1 MQLAEFATADCQGL
15 VLAHRQNFADGS
27 LPKGTILTA
36 GHLAELG
43 AAGIDRLICARPDA
57 GDVHEDEAAARLA
70 SLLAPDNLDFT
81 MAATGRVNIKV
92 PRQGLVRY
100 ERALI
105 RAINEIDER
114 ITFALVQHNQLLA
127 RGQMAATLKII
138 PFFVPESSLRQ
149 IENLLAGA
157 PAFGFHPLKTAD
169 VALIQTRIPGQ
180 TDRLFA
186 ATKQVTADRL
196 AVLGCNL
203 MASPVCDHDRQVV
216 AEIISASIAD
226 GADIVLVCGG
236 SAIIDRQDELPQAV
250 IAAGGHVTQ
259 LGLAVDPGNLL
270 MFAKVGGVPVIGM
283 PGCARSPK
291 LNGLDWVL
299 QLVLADIE
307 MTRGEFADMA
317 AGGLL
322 MEIAS
327 RPLPRAI
334 ATKPR
339 QPDRLVGMVLAAGQS
354 SRMGP
359 ENKLLADF
367 ANKPLVRHVTE
378 VMITAG
384 LDELTVVIGH
394 QADQVAAALADLPVQ
409 LLFNADFAAG
419 QGHSVAAGVGGLD
432 SGVTDVLIA
441 LGDMPLIS
449 AEMVQNLVAAHLAC
463 VDHQRRIT
471 LPCCDGKRGNPVIWG
486 GAFFPELKQLRGDAG
501 GRQVLQDHLAAHNPV
516 EISSLAIFSD
526 IDTPA
531 DLQSVR
537 TGTILS
543 GTLTPGQNPA

>member
-27 LPKGTILTA
+27 LVKGTILTA

-70 SLLAPDNLDFT
+70 SLLAPGNLDFT

-180 TDRLFA
+180 IDRLFA

-203 MASPVCDHDRQVV
+203 VASSVCDHDRQVV

-250 IAAGGHVTQ
+250 IEAGGHVTQ

-299 QLVLADIE
+299 QLVLADVE

-359 ENKLLADF
+359 ENKLLAEF
-367 ANKPLVRHVTE
+367 AGKPLVRHVTE

-384 LDELTVVIGH
+384 LDDVTVVIGH
-394 QADQVAAALADLPVQ
+394 QADQVALALADLPVQ

-471 LPCCDGKRGNPVIWG
+471 LPSCDGKRGNPVIWG

-516 EISSLAIFSD
+516 EISAPAIFSD

-531 DLQSVR
+531 DLQAVR

-543 GTLTPGQNPA
+543 GTLTSGQNSA

>member
-1 MQLAEFATADCQGL
+1 MQLAEFATTDCQGL
-15 VLAHRQNFADGS
+15 VLVHRQNFADGS

-43 AAGIDRLICARPDA
+43 AAGIGRLICARPDA

-70 SLLAPDNLDFT
+70 SLLAPGNLDFT

-138 PFFVPESSLRQ
+138 PFFVPETSLQQ
-149 IENLLAGA
+149 IENLLGGA

-169 VALIQTRIPGQ
+169 VSLVQTRIPGQ

-186 ATKQVTADRL
+186 ATKQVTEDRL
-196 AVLGCNL
+196 AMLGCNL
-203 MASPVCDHDRQVV
+203 VASSVCDHDRQVV

-250 IAAGGHVTQ
+250 IEAGGHVTQ

-359 ENKLLADF
+359 ENKLLAEF
-367 ANKPLVRHVTE
+367 AGKPLVRHVTE

-432 SGVTDVLIA
+432 SSVTDVLIA

-471 LPCCDGKRGNPVIWG
+471 LPSCDGKRGNPVIWG
-486 GAFFPELKQLRGDAG
+486 GAFFPELRQLRGDAG

-516 EISSLAIFSD
+516 EISSPAIFRD

-531 DLQSVR
+531 DLQAACTS
-537 TGTILS
+537 TILS
-543 GTLTPGQNPA
+543 GTLTPGQNSA

>member
-1 MQLAEFATADCQGL
+1 MQLAEFATADCLGL
-15 VLAHRQNFADGS
+15 VLAHRQNFTDGS
-27 LPKGTILTA
+27 IAKGTLLTA
-36 GHLAELG
+36 DHLAEFG
-43 AAGIDRLICARPDA
+43 AAGIYTLICARPDA

-70 SLLAPDNLDFT
+70 SLLAPNNLDFT

-100 ERALI
+100 ERKLI

-138 PFFVPESSLRQ
+138 PFFVPDSSLQQ

-157 PAFGFHPLKTAD
+157 PAFGFYPLKTAQ

-180 TDRLFA
+180 ADRLFT
-186 ATKQVTADRL
+186 ATKKVTTDRL
-196 AVLGCNL
+196 AVLGSEM
-203 MASPVCDHDRQVV
+203 MASPVCAHNKTDV
-216 AEIISASIAD
+216 AEQIQNCMAS
-226 GADIVLVCGG
+226 GADIILLCGG

-250 IAAGGHVTQ
+250 IEAGGQVIQ

-270 MFAKVGGVPVIGM
+270 MFAKIGNVPVIGM

-299 QLVLADIE
+299 QLVLADVD
-307 MTRGEFADMA
+307 MTRREFADMA

-327 RPLPRAI
+327 RPLPRAM
-334 ATKPR
+334 ATKPH
-339 QPDRLVGMVLAAGQS
+339 QPDRLVGIVLAAGQS

-359 ENKLLADF
+359 DNKLLAEF
-367 ANKPLVRHVTE
+367 AGKPLVRHVTE
-378 VMITAG
+378 VMLDAG
-384 LDELTVVIGH
+384 LDDMTVVIGH
-394 QADQVAAALADLPVQ
+394 QADEVAAALAGLPVH

-419 QGHSVAAGVGGLD
+419 QGHSVAAGVSALD
-432 SGVTDVLIA
+432 GAVTDVLIA

-449 AEMVQNLVAAHLAC
+449 AEMVQNLVASHSAC
-463 VDHQRRIT
+463 DDHQRRIT
-471 LPCCDGKRGNPVIWG
+471 LPSYDGKRGNPVIWG
-486 GAFFPELKQLRGDAG
+486 CAFFPELKHLRGDAG

-516 EISSLAIFSD
+516 EISSSAMFRD

-531 DLQSVR
+531 DLQALN
-537 TGTILS
+537 GGKS
-543 GTLTPGQNPA
+543 GNT

>member
-15 VLAHRQNFADGS
+15 VLAHRQNFADGTIA
-27 LPKGTILTA
+27 KGTLLTA
-36 GHLAELG
+36 DHLAELG
-43 AAGIDRLICARPDA
+43 AAGIDTLICARPDA

-100 ERALI
+100 ERTLI

-138 PFFVPESSLRQ
+138 PFFVPDSSLRQ

-157 PAFGFHPLKTAD
+157 PAFGFHPLKTAR

-180 TDRLFA
+180 ADRLFA
-186 ATKQVTADRL
+186 ATKNVTADRL
-196 AVLGCNL
+196 AVLGSEV
-203 MASPVCDHDRQVV
+203 MASPVCAHNKTEV
-216 AEIISASIAD
+216 AEQIINCIAG
-226 GADIVLVCGG
+226 GADIILLCGG

-250 IAAGGHVTQ
+250 IEAGGQVIQ

-270 MFAKVGGVPVIGM
+270 MFAKVGDVPVIGM

-299 QLVLADIE
+299 QLVLADVD
-307 MTRGEFADMA
+307 MTRSEFADMA

-327 RPLPRAI
+327 RPLPRAM
-334 ATKPR
+334 ATKPY

-359 ENKLLADF
+359 DNKLLAEF
-367 ANKPLVRHVTE
+367 AGKPLVRHVTE
-378 VMITAG
+378 VMLDSG
-384 LDELTVVIGH
+384 LDDLTVVIGH
-394 QADQVAAALADLPVQ
+394 QADQVAAALAGLPVH

-419 QGHSVAAGVGGLD
+419 QGHSVAAGVGALD
-432 SGVTDVLIA
+432 GAVTDVLIA

-463 VDHQRRIT
+463 DDHQRRIT
-471 LPCCDGKRGNPVIWG
+471 LPSYDGKRGNPVIWG

-516 EISSLAIFSD
+516 EISSSAMFRD

-531 DLQSVR
+531 DLQALNA
-537 TGTILS
+537 GTS
-543 GTLTPGQNPA
+543 GTTGQ

>member
-1 MQLAEFATADCQGL
+1 MKLAEFATADCLGL
-15 VLAHRQNFADGS
+15 VLAHRQNYTDGS
-27 LPKGTILTA
+27 IAKGTLLTA
-36 GHLAELG
+36 DHLAEFG
-43 AAGIDRLICARPDA
+43 AAGIDTLICACPDA

-100 ERALI
+100 KRKLI

-138 PFFVPESSLRQ
+138 PFFVPDSSLRE

-157 PAFGFHPLKTAD
+157 PAFGFYPLKTAQ

-180 TDRLFA
+180 ADRLFA
-186 ATKQVTADRL
+186 ATKKVTTDRL
-196 AVLGCNL
+196 AVLGSEM
-203 MASPVCDHDRQVV
+203 MASPVCAHNKTDV
-216 AEIISASIAD
+216 AEQIQNCMAS
-226 GADIVLVCGG
+226 GADIILLCGG

-250 IAAGGHVTQ
+250 IEAGGQVIQ

-270 MFAKVGGVPVIGM
+270 MFAKIGNVPVIGM

-299 QLVLADIE
+299 QLVLADVD
-307 MTRGEFADMA
+307 MTRSEFADMA

-327 RPLPRAI
+327 RPLPRAM
-334 ATKPR
+334 ATKPH
-339 QPDRLVGMVLAAGQS
+339 QPDRLVGIVLAAGQS

-359 ENKLLADF
+359 DNKLLAEF
-367 ANKPLVRHVTE
+367 AGKPMVRHVTK
-378 VMITAG
+378 VMLDAG
-384 LDELTVVIGH
+384 LDDMTVVIGH
-394 QADQVAAALADLPVQ
+394 QADEIAAALAGLPVH

-419 QGHSVAAGVGGLD
+419 QGHSVAAGVGVLD
-432 SGVTDVLIA
+432 GAVTDVLIA

-449 AEMVQNLVAAHLAC
+449 AEMVQNLVASHLAC
-463 VDHQRRIT
+463 EDHQRRIT
-471 LPCCDGKRGNPVIWG
+471 LPSYDGKRGNPVIWG
-486 GAFFPELKQLRGDAG
+486 GAFFPELKHLRGDAG

-516 EISSLAIFSD
+516 EISSSAMFRD

-531 DLQSVR
+531 DLQA
-537 TGTILS
+537 LS
-543 GTLTPGQNPA
+543 ACSSGNT

>member
-1 MQLAEFATADCQGL
+1 MLLAEFATADCQGL

-27 LPKGTILTA
+27 IAKGTLLTA
-36 GHLAELG
+36 NHLAELG
-43 AAGIDRLICARPDA
+43 AAGIDKLICARPDA

-81 MAATGRVNIKV
+81 RAATGRVNMKV

-100 ERALI
+100 ERTLI

-138 PFFVPESSLRQ
+138 PFFVPHSSLQQ

-157 PAFGFHPLKTAD
+157 PAFGFHPLKTAQ

-180 TDRLFA
+180 ADRLFA
-186 ATKQVTADRL
+186 ATKKVTADRL
-196 AVLGCNL
+196 AMLECEV
-203 MASPVCDHDRQVV
+203 MASPVCAHNKYQV
-216 AEIISASIAD
+216 AEQIQSCAAG
-226 GADIVLVCGG
+226 GADIILLCGG
-236 SAIIDRQDELPQAV
+236 SAIIDRQDELPEAV
-250 IAAGGHVTQ
+250 IEAGGQVIQ

-270 MFAKVGGVPVIGM
+270 MFAKVGDVPVIGM

-334 ATKPR
+334 ATKPQ
-339 QPDRLVGMVLAAGQS
+339 QPDRLAGIVLAAGQS

-359 ENKLLADF
+359 DNKLLAEF
-367 ANKPLVRHVTE
+367 AGKPLVRYVTE
-378 VMITAG
+378 VMLGAG
-384 LDELTVVIGH
+384 LEDLTVVIGH
-394 QADQVAAALADLPVQ
+394 QADQVAAALADLPLH

-419 QGHSVAAGVGGLD
+419 QGHSVAAGVCALD
-432 SGVTDVLIA
+432 GAVTDALIA

-449 AEMVQNLVAAHLAC
+449 PEMVQNLVEAHLAC
-463 VDHQRRIT
+463 DDHQRRIT
-471 LPCCDGKRGNPVIWG
+471 LPSCDGKRGNPVIWG
-486 GAFFPELKQLRGDAG
+486 SAFFPELKQLRGDTG
-501 GRQVLQDHLAAHNPV
+501 GRQVLQDHLAVHNLV
-516 EISSLAIFSD
+516 EISSSAIFRD

-531 DLQSVR
+531 DLQALNAGS
-537 TGTILS
+537 S
-543 GTLTPGQNPA
+543 GNT

>member
-27 LPKGTILTA
+27 IAKGTLLTA
-36 GHLAELG
+36 DHLAELG
-43 AAGIDRLICARPDA
+43 AAGIDTLICARPDA

-70 SLLAPDNLDFT
+70 TLLAPDNIDFT

-92 PRQGLVRY
+92 RRQGLVRY
-100 ERALI
+100 ERTLI

-138 PFFVPESSLRQ
+138 PFFVPDSSLRQ

-157 PAFGFHPLKTAD
+157 PAFGFCPLKTAQ

-180 TDRLFA
+180 ADRLFA
-186 ATKQVTADRL
+186 ATEKVTADRL
-196 AVLGCNL
+196 AVLGSEV
-203 MASPVCDHDRQVV
+203 MVSPVCAHNKSDV
-216 AEIISASIAD
+216 AEHIQNCMAS
-226 GADIVLVCGG
+226 GADIILLCGG

-250 IAAGGHVTQ
+250 IEAGGQVIQ

-270 MFAKVGGVPVIGM
+270 MFAKIGNVPVIGM
-283 PGCARSPK
+283 PGCTRSPK

-299 QLVLADIE
+299 QLVLADVD
-307 MTRGEFADMA
+307 MTCSEFADMA

-327 RPLPRAI
+327 RPLPRAM
-334 ATKPR
+334 ATKLH

-354 SRMGP
+354 SRMGSN
-359 ENKLLADF
+359 NKLLAEF
-367 ANKPLVRHVTE
+367 AGKPLVRHVTE
-378 VMITAG
+378 VMLDAG
-384 LDELTVVIGH
+384 LNDMTVVIGH
-394 QADQVAAALADLPVQ
+394 QADQVAGALAGLPIH

-419 QGHSVAAGVGGLD
+419 QGHSVAAGVGALD
-432 SGVTDVLIA
+432 GTVTDVLIA

-449 AEMVQNLVAAHLAC
+449 AEMVQNLVALHLAC
-463 VDHQRRIT
+463 DDHQRRIT
-471 LPCCDGKRGNPVIWG
+471 LPSCDGKRGNPVIWG
-486 GAFFPELKQLRGDAG
+486 GAFFPELKHLHGDAG

-516 EISSLAIFSD
+516 EISTSAMFRD

-531 DLQSVR
+531 DLQSL
-537 TGTILS
+537 TAGTS
-543 GTLTPGQNPA
+543 GNT

>member
-1 MQLAEFATADCQGL
+1 MQLAEFATADCQGM

-27 LPKGTILTA
+27 IAKGTLLNA
-36 GHLAELG
+36 DHLAELG
-43 AAGIDRLICARPDA
+43 AAGIDTLTCARPDA

-70 SLLAPDNLDFT
+70 KLFAPDNLDFT

-114 ITFALVQHNQLLA
+114 ITFAMVQHNQLLA
-127 RGQMAATLKII
+127 RGQMAATIKII
-138 PFFVPESSLRQ
+138 PFFVPDSSLRQ

-157 PAFGFHPLKTAD
+157 PAFGFHPLKTAR

-180 TDRLFA
+180 ADRLFA
-186 ATKQVTADRL
+186 ATKKVTADRL
-196 AVLGCNL
+196 AMLECEV
-203 MASPVCDHDRQVV
+203 MASPVCAHNKYQV
-216 AEIISASIAD
+216 AEHIQNCMAS
-226 GADIVLVCGG
+226 GADIILLCGG

-250 IAAGGHVTQ
+250 IEAGGRVIQ

-270 MFAKVGGVPVIGM
+270 MFAKIGNVPVIGM

-299 QLVLADIE
+299 QLVLADVD
-307 MTRGEFADMA
+307 MTCSEFADMA

-327 RPLPRAI
+327 RPLPRAM
-334 ATKPR
+334 ATKPH
-339 QPDRLVGMVLAAGQS
+339 QPDRLVGIVLAAGQS

-359 ENKLLADF
+359 NNKLLVEF
-367 ANKPLVRHVTE
+367 AGKPLVRHVTE
-378 VMITAG
+378 VMLDAG
-384 LDELTVVIGH
+384 LDDITVVIGH
-394 QADQVAAALADLPVQ
+394 QADQVAAALAGLPIH

-419 QGHSVAAGVGGLD
+419 QGHSVAAGVGALD
-432 SGVTDVLIA
+432 GAVTDVLIA

-449 AEMVQNLVAAHLAC
+449 AEMVQNLVASHLAC
-463 VDHQRRIT
+463 EDHQRRIT
-471 LPCCDGKRGNPVIWG
+471 LPSHDGKRGNPVIWG
-486 GAFFPELKQLRGDAG
+486 GAFFPELKHLCGDAG
-501 GRQVLQDHLAAHNPV
+501 GRQVLENHLAAYNPV
-516 EISSLAIFSD
+516 EISSSAMLRD

-531 DLQSVR
+531 DLQALNA
-537 TGTILS
+537 GKS
-543 GTLTPGQNPA
+543 GNT

>member
-1 MQLAEFATADCQGL
+1 MQLAEFARADCQGL

-27 LPKGTILTA
+27 MAKGTVLTA
-36 GHLAELG
+36 DHLEKLRT
-43 AAGIDRLICARPDA
+43 AGIERLICARPDA
-57 GDVHEDEAAARLA
+57 DDVHEDEAAARLA
-70 SLLAPDNLDFT
+70 GLLAPDNLECT
-81 MAATGRVNIKV
+81 PAATGRVNMKV
-92 PRQGLVRY
+92 SRRGLVRY

-105 RAINEIDER
+105 SSINEVDER

-138 PFFVPESSLRQ
+138 PFFVPDSSLRQ
-149 IENLLAGA
+149 IENLLSGL
-157 PAFGFHPLKTAD
+157 PAFGFHPLNTAD

-180 TDRLFA
+180 ADRLFT
-186 ATKQVTADRL
+186 ATEQVTADRL

-203 MASPVCDHDRQVV
+203 VASPVCEHDRQAV
-216 AEIISASIAD
+216 AELITSSIAD

-250 IAAGGHVTQ
+250 IAARGNVNQ

-270 MFAKVGGVPVIGM
+270 MFAKVGKVPVIGM

-339 QPDRLVGMVLAAGQS
+339 QQDRLVGMVLAAGQS
-354 SRMGP
+354 KRMGP
-359 ENKLLADF
+359 ENKLLAEF
-367 ANKPLVRHVTE
+367 LGKPLVRHVTE
-378 VMITAG
+378 TMITAG

-409 LLFNADFAAG
+409 LLFNPDFAAG

-432 SGVTDVLIA
+432 SAVTDVLIA

-449 AEMVQNLVAAHLAC
+449 VETLKNLTAAHLAC

-471 LPCCDGKRGNPVIWG
+471 LPSCEGKRGNPVIWG
-486 GAFFPELKQLRGDAG
+486 GAFFPEFQQLRGDAG
-501 GRQVLQDHLAAHNPV
+501 GRQVRQDHIAAQNPV
-516 EISSLAIFSD
+516 EISSTAIFRD
-526 IDTPA
+526 VDTPA
-531 DLQSVR
+531 DLQTVR
-537 TGTILS
+537 DGV
-543 GTLTPGQNPA
+543 N